1 MKTLQQSGRPLHL
14 ARRATAV
21 NPTLAEAN
29 RQTLRQILG
38 GAIQA
43 KWRVGAPDDAF
54 EREADAVAERVLAM
68 PEAAVQRK
76 PADNVLIDREPEL
89 EQLRADSENVEK
101 ARRKAID
108 GRPAAAGVGRANV
121 AAAVGQGGVPL
132 PAGERAFFEPRLGV
146 DLSGVRVH
154 ADAEAARLAAG
165 LSARAF
171 AAGSEIYFGAGEY
184 RPQSSEGRRLLAH
197 ELTHVVQQRGGE
209 AALRRKIDRVN
220 LKKNALDL
228 YFSLGLYGP
237 KATSSLAATWAA
249 SIENQWN
256 RTLKLTGMTIDAKIH
271 VTAKAYPTLPDSPV
285 MQLAIPESN
294 AVFVEQN
301 GFRSYVEYSGWGH
314 DHWSTGR
321 WAADAAPMVVAHE
334 AGHMMG
340 LEDKYVDL
348 PYFGSVDLPGYETDI
363 MANFWNDNGKT
374 EFARGW
380 FGILLYYY
388 FGYRS

>member
-1 MKTLQQSGRPLHL
+1 MCSSDL
-14 ARRATAV
+14 
-21 NPTLAEAN
+21 
-29 RQTLRQILG
+29 
-38 GAIQA
+38 
-43 KWRVGAPDDAF
+43 
-54 EREADAVAERVLAM
+54 
-68 PEAAVQRK
+68 
-76 PADNVLIDREPEL
+76 
-89 EQLRADSENVEK
+89 K

-228 YFSLGLYGP
+228 YFSLGLYGQIGR
-237 KATSSLAATWAA
+237 A
-249 SIENQWN
+249 SCRE
-256 RTLKLTGMTIDAKIH
+256 R
-271 VTAKAYPTLPDSPV
+271 V
-285 MQLAIPESN
+285 
-294 AVFVEQN
+294 
-301 GFRSYVEYSGWGH
+301 
-314 DHWSTGR
+314 
-321 WAADAAPMVVAHE
+321 
-334 AGHMMG
+334 
-340 LEDKYVDL
+340 
-348 PYFGSVDLPGYETDI
+348 
-363 MANFWNDNGKT
+363 
-374 EFARGW
+374 
-380 FGILLYYY
+380 
-388 FGYRS
+388 

>member
-1 MKTLQQSGRPLHL
+1 MKTLHHVRRQQR
-14 ARRATAV
+14 ARRV
-21 NPTLAEAN
+21 MVIRPTRVEAN
-29 RQTLRQILG
+29 RQTLRDALDSP
-38 GAIQA
+38 IQT
-43 KWRVGAPDDAF
+43 KLRVGAPEDAS

-68 PEAAVQRK
+68 PEGAVQRK
-76 PADNVLIDREPEL
+76 EADNVQVDEEL
-89 EQLRADSENVEK
+89 EQEKAKAESENEEEV
-101 ARRKAID
+101 RRKAMD
-108 GRPAAAGVGRANV
+108 GRATATVAGSVNAAALG
-121 AAAVGQGGVPL
+121 AARGGEPL
-132 PAGERAFFEPRLGV
+132 PTCERSFFEPRLGV

-171 AAGSEIYFGAGEY
+171 TAGREVYFGAGEY

-197 ELTHVVQQRGGE
+197 ELTHVAQQTAGD
-209 AALRRKIDRVN
+209 ASVRRKIDRVN

-237 KATSSLAATWAA
+237 KATAGLASTWAGN
-249 SIENQWN
+249 IENQWN
-256 RTLKLTGMTIDAKIH
+256 RQLKLKGMTIDAKIH
-271 VTAKAYPTLPDSPV
+271 VKASAYPSLPDSPI

-294 AVFVEQN
+294 AVFVEKN
-301 GFRSYVEYSGWGH
+301 GFRSYVEYSGWR
-314 DHWSTGR
+314 DEHWSSGR
-321 WAADAAPMVVAHE
+321 WAADAKPLVVAHE

-348 PYFGSVDLPGYETDI
+348 PFFGSVDLPGYETDI

-374 EFARGW
+374 EFSRGW

>member
-1 MKTLQQSGRPLHL
+1 MKTLHHVRRQQR
-14 ARRATAV
+14 ARRV
-21 NPTLAEAN
+21 MVIRPTRVEAN
-29 RQTLRQILG
+29 RQTLREALDSP
-38 GAIQA
+38 IQT
-43 KWRVGAPDDAF
+43 KLRVGPPEDAS

-68 PEAAVQRK
+68 PEGGVQRK
-76 PADNVLIDREPEL
+76 AADNVQVDEEL
-89 EQLRADSENVEK
+89 EQEK
-101 ARRKAID
+101 AKPDLENEEEVRRKAMD
-108 GRPAAAGVGRANV
+108 GRAAATDADSAN
-121 AAAVGQGGVPL
+121 AAALGAAQGGAPL
-132 PAGERAFFEPRLGV
+132 PARERAFFEPRLGV

-171 AAGSEIYFGAGEY
+171 TTGSEVYFGAGEY

-197 ELTHVVQQRGGE
+197 ELTHVVQQRRGE
-209 AALRRKIDRVN
+209 ASVRRKIDRVN

-237 KATSSLAATWAA
+237 KATASLASTWAGN
-249 SIENQWN
+249 IENQWN
-256 RTLKLTGMTIDAKIH
+256 RQLKLKGMTIDAKIH
-271 VTAKAYPTLPDSPV
+271 VKASAYPSLPDSPI

-294 AVFVEQN
+294 AVFVEKN
-301 GFRSYVEYSGWGH
+301 GFRSYVEYSGWK
-314 DHWSTGR
+314 DEHWSSGR
-321 WAADAAPMVVAHE
+321 WAVDAKPLVVAHE

-348 PYFGSVDLPGYETDI
+348 PFFGSVDLPGYETDI

-374 EFARGW
+374 EFSRGW